1 MPITQKATNR
11 SLDVIPGAD
20 GLKTGYIDES
30 GYNLSLTVLRDGTR
44 LISVTMGGPGNGSL
58 EGNKYRTEDSLS
70 IMDWGFALF
79 RSEKV
84 LDCFKVN
91 SIAPSGKEKSF
102 VLTEAILDN
111 HFITIPNLKDE
122 NGNLLQLSR
131 NVIIV
136 EKISAPIN
144 CGHQYGKVEYYLSF
158 FDEVT
163 SEQLA
168 ENLTSFGTE
177 YGYNGSEWVADD
189 PNTENTWELK
199 GTSADYTVL
208 PQVETDKLVKDNK
221 KPGTNVTGTTDM
233 NPIEA
238 QLDLALK
245 LVPNAKAIG
254 TIYCSSEVN
263 SQLQVDILKAAA
275 KTKGVEIKEATVST
289 ANDIQQAA
297 RSLVGKVDAL
307 YIPTDNIL
315 ASAMPTLS
323 IVAGEAKL
331 PVVCGEGGMVKAGGT
346 ATLGID
352 YYKLGVQTGEMAADI
367 LAGKAKPQDMA
378 IQSQKDFEIVINEAN
393 AKKIGLNIPEEIMKK
408 AAK

>member
-1 MPITQKATNR
+1 MITLKSKKLKMLTAGVMLTLAMGLMAGCGGEKKEAKKA
-11 SLDVIPGAD
+11 DA
-20 GLKTGYIDES
+20 
-30 GYNLSLTVLRDGTR
+30 
-44 LISVTMGGPGNGSL
+44 
-58 EGNKYRTEDSLS
+58 
-70 IMDWGFALF
+70 
-79 RSEKV
+79 
-84 LDCFKVN
+84 KVN
-91 SIAPSGKEKSF
+91 VGIVQLVEHPALDAANKGFIDGMASKGYKEGQNVVYDRQNAQADQSNLQNIAQRF
-102 VLTEAILDN
+102 VSNKVNLICAIATPAAQTVANATPDIPIVGTA
-111 HFITIPNLKDE
+111 ITDY
-122 NGNLLQLSR
+122 
-131 NVIIV
+131 V
-136 EKISAPIN
+136 
-144 CGHQYGKVEYYLSF
+144 
-158 FDEVT
+158 
-163 SEQLA
+163 
-168 ENLTSFGTE
+168 
-177 YGYNGSEWVADD
+177 VA
-189 PNTENTWELK
+189 
-199 GTSADYTVL
+199 
-208 PQVETDKLVKDNK
+208 KLVKDNK

-289 ANDIQQAA
+289 VNDIQQAA

-323 IVAGEAKL
+323 IVAVEAKL
-331 PVVCGEGGMVKAGGT
+331 PVVCGEGGMEKAGGT